1 LQGQTKIRSVQINS
15 EDIIPQLKEKN
26 NCLAVYA
33 VRNCEI
39 YVKSIVKI
47 RNLFQTA
54 DFNESFFLIAGSVE
68 SEITFL

>member
-1 LQGQTKIRSVQINS
+1 MQGQTKIRSVQINS

-26 NCLAVYA
+26 NYLAVYA

-54 DFNESFFLIAGSVE
+54 DFNESFF
-68 SEITFL
+68 